1 MGDDDDDGDAGQ
13 LYWSAWICGAPGGY
27 EHHGALAYCGDPS
40 HLLLQDRET
49 LKHRF
54 QRIEPEVQLGT
65 LLDELR
71 GLGHIN
77 LRGNILGFAI
87 LAISKHFQT
96 ANQAMTVEEGVMFL
110 GLFALLSLFLVLLEK
125 TLQ

>member
-1 MGDDDDDGDAGQ
+1 MTTATNCTGVPGSAG
-13 LYWSAWICGAPGGY
+13 PGGLRD
-27 EHHGALAYCGDPS
+27 GALANCGDPS

-110 GLFALLSLFLVLLEK
+110 GLFATVEFVSCFA
-125 TLQ
+125 